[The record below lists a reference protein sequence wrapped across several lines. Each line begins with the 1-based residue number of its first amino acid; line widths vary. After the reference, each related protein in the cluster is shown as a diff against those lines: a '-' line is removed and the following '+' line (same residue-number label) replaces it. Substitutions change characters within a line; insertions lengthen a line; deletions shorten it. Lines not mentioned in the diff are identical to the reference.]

1 MHRGYSR
8 LTDWSYE
15 IQFFMVECIV
25 YAPFIVHH
33 HHSLHQKCWC
43 KSSSLHS
50 SANNSCLIFYSHTYI
65 TIKCCST
72 WSWPIVNIA
81 CNKNSIQWSLFLAR
95 ASVSVHVP
103 VTHSHPSFS
112 YNVNYDL
119 ITCWLQ
125 RSFYN
130 FYRTLTFEQ
139 RCAHTW
145 RSYGT
150 TMRSPTSKVG
160 HILGAAIFIFL
171 LALVD
176 AEESDSHVCWCAC
189 VFHTA
194 PAQPPRTVTRE
205 WHNVWL
211 EKFFENCKKRREQ
224 QT

>member
-103 VTHSHPSFS
+103 VTHSQPPSVFQ
-112 YNVNYDL
+112 
-119 ITCWLQ
+119 LQ
-125 RSFYN
+125 RQLWSN
-130 FYRTLTFEQ
+130 
-139 RCAHTW
+139 H
-145 RSYGT
+145 
-150 TMRSPTSKVG
+150 
-160 HILGAAIFIFL
+160 L
-171 LALVD
+171 LAAKIILQFLPNINVRTAVRAHLALIWYHDAVSNIKSRTHFGRGHFHIFVSASRCRRVWFTRVLVCVCIPHGSSS
-176 AEESDSHVCWCAC
+176 ATENSDERM
-189 VFHTA
+189 
-194 PAQPPRTVTRE
+194 AQRLTRKILRKLQE
-205 WHNVWL
+205 
-211 EKFFENCKKRREQ
+211 
-224 QT
+224 T